1 MSHQHRLRRPERIR
15 PASLPLRGPLDALDV
30 VLAIVSWPL
39 RPETVC
45 LLLDEAHCGL
55 GSFVVAHDDHGG
67 VDAAVVEVV
76 THVAGGASPVAA
88 AVLATMR
95 PGVGPPEGADHLHFL
110 DYRAHLEDVGVVL
123 LDWFVL
129 DGELGYSLAEL
140 TDATSRWRGER

>member
-1 MSHQHRLRRPERIR
+1 MSHHHRLRRPERIR

-76 THVAGGASPVAA
+76 TNVAGGASPVAA
-88 AVLATMR
+88 AVLTN
-95 PGVGPPEGADHLHFL
+95 LHAK
-110 DYRAHLEDVGVVL
+110 Y
-123 LDWFVL
+123 
-129 DGELGYSLAEL
+129 
-140 TDATSRWRGER
+140 

>member
-1 MSHQHRLRRPERIR
+1 MSHPHRLRRPERVR

-45 LLLDEAHCGL
+45 LVLDDAHCGL
-55 GSFVVAHDDHGG
+55 GSFVVAHDDHGD

-76 THVAGGASPVAA
+76 TNVAAGGSPVAA

-95 PGVGPPEGADHLHFL
+95 PGAGPPRGGRPPLVP
-110 DYRAHLEDVGVVL
+110 RAPR
-123 LDWFVL
+123 
-129 DGELGYSLAEL
+129 SP
-140 TDATSRWRGER
+140 RGRRRRPARLVRAGW